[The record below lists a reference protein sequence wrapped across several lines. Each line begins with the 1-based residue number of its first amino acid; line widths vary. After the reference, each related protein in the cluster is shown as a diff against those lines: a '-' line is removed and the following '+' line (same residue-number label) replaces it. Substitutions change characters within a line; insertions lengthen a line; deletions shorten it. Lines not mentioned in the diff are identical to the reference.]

1 MKLKN
6 APIVEAVV
14 DLDCDMPPDYD
25 LSEAAETFRKAFAG
39 QYPGHRTH
47 YIQEFRIERK
57 GEETSSHSESLGVQ
71 SLHFL
76 SSDEKQL
83 VQARAQG
90 FTFNRLAPYG
100 SLDDYLPEVERTW
113 KLFLEIAKPVE
124 INVVRLRY
132 INRINIPTGGKGIEL
147 DDYLR
152 LGPRIADDEKMR
164 LRSFLNQY
172 SAVDVE
178 SGNEATVVLTL
189 ESEDNT
195 TLPVIFDNCVA
206 KVTNIEPSNWARIAE
221 IIQALREFKNQIFV
235 GTLTERCLD
244 LFR

>member
-25 LSEAAETFRKAFAG
+25 LSGAEETFREVFAG
-39 QYPGHRTH
+39 EYPGHRTRH
-47 YIQEFRIERK
+47 IQEFRIEQK
-57 GEETSSHSESLGVQ
+57 GEETSSHSESLGIQ

-90 FTFNRLAPYG
+90 YSFNRLAPYD

-113 KLFLEIAKPVE
+113 KLFREIAKPIE
-124 INVVRLRY
+124 INIVRLRY
-132 INRINIPTGGKGIEL
+132 INRIPLPTDGQGIEL
-147 DDYLR
+147 DDYLK

-164 LRSFLNQY
+164 LKSFLNQY
-172 SAVDVE
+172 TAVDTK
-178 SGNEATVVLTL
+178 SGHEATVVLTL
-189 ESEDNT
+189 GPEDSAV
-195 TLPVIFDNCVA
+195 LPVIFDNCVA
-206 KVTNIEPSNWARIAE
+206 KVTIIEPFDWARIAE
-221 IIQALREFKNQIFV
+221 TIQALREFKNQIFV
-235 GTLTERCLD
+235 RTLTERCLD